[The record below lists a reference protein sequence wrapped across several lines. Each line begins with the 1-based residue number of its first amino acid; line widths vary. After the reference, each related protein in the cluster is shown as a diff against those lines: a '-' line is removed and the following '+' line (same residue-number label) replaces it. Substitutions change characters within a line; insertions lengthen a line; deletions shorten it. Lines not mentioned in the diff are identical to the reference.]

1 MNKNSKSVLAVVAAS
16 VLALGTVSV
25 TNATAAVKE
34 VTLAFQGPLSGGAA
48 QAGKDELAGAQYALA
63 EYMATKPAVKV
74 KLIQVDD
81 QGSGTQA
88 AIVSPGVARNKA
100 VIGVIGS
107 AYSGASE
114 NSFPSY
120 RAAGLT
126 MVSPSASRVT
136 LTKPGAPDSG
146 FPIFHRV
153 VANDKVQGPALA
165 RLAVK
170 GVTSPAA
177 YYVDD
182 QSPYGEGL
190 RDEALPTLKKLATIV
205 GKDSLLP
212 IAGGDYSAIAAKVK
226 ASKANTVVYFGYDI
240 DAGAFVKSLRDS
252 GYTGVFAV
260 GDGAATD
267 TFPTTAGKKAA
278 EGARI
283 TQGDVPFDNIAT
295 AAQKAAFTKAS
306 GVKVAGG
313 YVTNTINATNV
324 FLTCIKAGKLTRPAI
339 QNCVTSGKFPNF
351 TGLGD
356 ISFTRYG
363 DTVSPAPIG
372 AYYVVDGNIVYK
384 EIA

>member
-25 TNATAAVKE
+25 TTATAAVKE

-48 QAGKDELAGAQYALA
+48 QAGKDEVAGAIYALA
-63 EYMATKPAVKV
+63 EYNKTNPKIKV

-88 AIVSPGVARNKA
+88 AIVSPGVAQNKK
-100 VIGVIGS
+100 VIGLIGS

-120 RAAGLT
+120 KAAGLT

-153 VANDKVQGPALA
+153 VPKDSLQGPALA

-170 GVTSPAA
+170 GVTKPLA

-212 IAGGDYSAIAAKVK
+212 VAGGDYSAIAAKVK
-226 ASKANTVVYFGYDI
+226 AAKANVVVYYGYDI
-240 DAGAFVKSLRDS
+240 DAGAFVKSLRDA
-252 GYTGVFAV
+252 GYDGVFAV
-260 GDGAATD
+260 GEGAATSS
-267 TFPTTAGKKAA
+267 FITTAGKKAA

-283 TQGDVPFDNIAT
+283 TQGEIPFDNIAT
-295 AAQKAAFTKAS
+295 DAQKADFTKAT

-339 QNCVTSGKFPNF
+339 QNCVKSGTFPDF
-351 TGLGD
+351 SGGTFA
-356 ISFTRYG
+356 FTRYG
-363 DTVSPAPIG
+363 DTKDPAPIG
-372 AYYVVDGNIVYK
+372 GFYVVDGAITYK
-384 EIA
+384 HIA

>member
-1 MNKNSKSVLAVVAAS
+1 MNKNAKIVLAVVAAS

-25 TNATAAVKE
+25 TTATAAVKE
-34 VTLAFQGPLSGGAA
+34 VTLAFQGPLTGEDA
-48 QAGKDELAGAQYALA
+48 QAGQDEVAGAIYAIA
-63 EYMATKPAVKV
+63 EYNATKPKVKV
-74 KLIQVDD
+74 NLIKVDD
-81 QGSGTQA
+81 QGSGSQA
-88 AIVSPGVARNKA
+88 AIVAPGIASNKK
-100 VIGVIGS
+100 VIGLIGS

-170 GVTSPAA
+170 GVTNPVI

-182 QSPYGEGL
+182 LSPYGAGL
-190 RDEALPTLKKLATIV
+190 KDEALPNMKKLATIG
-205 GKDSLLP
+205 GKDSVMK
-212 IAGGDYSAIAAKVK
+212 GTTDFSAVSAKVK
-226 ASKANTVVYFGYDI
+226 SSKANVVIYFGYAA

-252 GYTGVFAV
+252 GYDGVFAS
-260 GDGAATD
+260 GDGSATAD
-267 TFPTTAGKKAA
+267 FAKNAGKSAA
-278 EGARI
+278 EGTRM
-283 TQGDVPFDNIAT
+283 TQGDVPFDLIAT
-295 AAQKAAFTKAS
+295 DAQKAAFTKAT

-313 YVTNTINATNV
+313 YVTNTIKATNV

-339 QNCVTSGKFPNF
+339 QNCVNTGTFPDF
-351 TGLGD
+351 PTGTFEFL
-356 ISFTRYG
+356 RYG
-363 DTVSPAPIG
+363 DTKNPAPMG
-372 AYYVVDGNIVYK
+372 AYYVVKGEIVYK
-384 EIA
+384 ELA

>member
-1 MNKNSKSVLAVVAAS
+1 MNKNSKVVLAVVAAS
-16 VLALGTVSV
+16 VLALGTVSA
-25 TNATAAVKE
+25 TTATAAVKE

-48 QAGKDELAGAQYALA
+48 QAGKDEVAGAIYAIA
-63 EYMATKPAVKV
+63 EYNATNPKVKV

-88 AIVSPGVARNKA
+88 AIVAPGVARNKA
-100 VIGVIGS
+100 VVGLIGS
-107 AYSGASE
+107 AYSGATE

-120 RAAGLT
+120 KAAGMP

-153 VANDKVQGPALA
+153 VPKDSLQGPALA

-170 GVTSPAA
+170 GVTSPAV

-182 QSPYGEGL
+182 QSPYGAGL
-190 RDEALPTLKKLATIV
+190 RDEALSTLKKLSTIV

-212 IAGGDYSAIAAKVK
+212 IVGGDYSAIAAKVK
-226 ASKANTVVYFGYDI
+226 AAKANSVVYFGYDI

-252 GYTGVFAV
+252 GYTGVFAT
-260 GDGAATD
+260 GDGSATSS
-267 TFPTTAGKKAA
+267 FITTGGKKAV
-278 EGARI
+278 EDTRI
-283 TQGDVPFDNIAT
+283 TQGEIPFDNIAT

-324 FLTCIKAGKLTRPAI
+324 FLQCIKEGKLTRPGI
-339 QNCVTSGKFPNF
+339 LTCIKNGTF
-351 TGLGD
+351 TDFAGGT
-356 ISFTRYG
+356 FQFNRYG
-363 DTVSPAPIG
+363 DTKDPAPIG
-372 AYYVVDGNIVYK
+372 AFYVVDGVITYK
-384 EIA
+384 HIA

>member
-1 MNKNSKSVLAVVAAS
+1 MNKNSKRVLAVVAAS
-16 VLALGTVSV
+16 ALAFGTVA
-25 TNATAAVKE
+25 TTQANAAAKVKE
-34 VTLAFQGPLSGGAA
+34 VTIMFQGPLTGGDA
-48 QAGKDELAGAQYALA
+48 QLGQDQLPGAIFAIA
-63 EYMATKPAVKV
+63 EYNATNPKVKV

-88 AIVSPGVARNKA
+88 AIVAPGVARNKA
-100 VIGVIGS
+100 VVGVIGS

-120 RAAGLT
+120 KAAGMP

-153 VANDKVQGPALA
+153 VPKDSLQGPALA

-170 GVTSPAA
+170 GVTSPAV

-182 QSPYGEGL
+182 QSPYGAGL
-190 RDEALPTLKKLATIV
+190 RDEALSTLKKLSTIV

-212 IAGGDYSAIAAKVK
+212 IVGGDYSAIAAKVK
-226 ASKANTVVYFGYDI
+226 AAKANSVVYFGYDI

-252 GYTGVFAV
+252 GYTGVFAT
-260 GDGAATD
+260 GDGSATSS
-267 TFPTTAGKKAA
+267 FITTGGKKAV
-278 EGARI
+278 EDTRI
-283 TQGDVPFDNIAT
+283 TQGEIPFDNIAT
-295 AAQKAAFTKAS
+295 PAQKAAFTKAS

-324 FLTCIKAGKLTRPAI
+324 FLQCIKEGKLTRPGI
-339 QNCVTSGKFPNF
+339 LTCIKNGTF
-351 TGLGD
+351 TDFAGGT
-356 ISFTRYG
+356 FQFNRYG
-363 DTVSPAPIG
+363 DTKDPAPIG
-372 AYYVVDGNIVYK
+372 AFYVVDGVITYTV
-384 EIA
+384 

>member
-1 MNKNSKSVLAVVAAS
+1 MNKNTKSVLAVVAAS

-25 TNATAAVKE
+25 TTASAAIKE
-34 VTLAFQGPLSGGAA
+34 VTLAFQSPLSGGAA
-48 QAGKDELAGAQYALA
+48 QAGKDELAGAVYALA
-63 EYMATKPAVKV
+63 EYNKTNPKIKV
-74 KLIQVDD
+74 NLIQVDD

-88 AIVSPGVARNKA
+88 AIVSPGVAQNKK

-153 VANDKVQGPALA
+153 VPKDSLQGPALA

-170 GVTSPAA
+170 GVTAPLA

-182 QSPYGEGL
+182 QSPYGAGL
-190 RDEALPTLKKLATIV
+190 RDESVPTLKKLATVV
-205 GKDSLLP
+205 GSDSLLP
-212 IAGGDYSAIAAKVK
+212 VAGGDYSAIAAKVK
-226 ASKANTVVYFGYDI
+226 ASKANTVLYFGYDI
-240 DAGAFVKSLRDS
+240 DAGAFVKSLRDG

-260 GDGAATD
+260 GDGAATSS
-267 TFPTTAGKKAA
+267 FVTTGGKKSV

-283 TQGDVPFDNIAT
+283 TQGEVPFDNIAT
-295 AAQKAAFTKAS
+295 DAQKADFTKAT
-306 GVKVAGG
+306 GIKVAGG

-339 QNCVTSGKFPNF
+339 QNCVTNGKFPDFSGGTFQFN
-351 TGLGD
+351 
-356 ISFTRYG
+356 RYG
-363 DTVSPAPIG
+363 DTKDPAPIG
-372 AYYVVDGNIVYK
+372 AFYVVDGAITYK
-384 EIA
+384 HIA